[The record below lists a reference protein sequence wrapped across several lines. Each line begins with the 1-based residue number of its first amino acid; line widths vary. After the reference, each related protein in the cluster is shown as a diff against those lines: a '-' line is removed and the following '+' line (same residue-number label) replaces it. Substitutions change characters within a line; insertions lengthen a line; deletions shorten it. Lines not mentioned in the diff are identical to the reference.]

1 MAFLAAGRHPKAH
14 FSAVS
19 RVFRSH
25 SLFRPDRGTPIGVC
39 PSRSPFTGPDMKTR
53 FSHTVIHVGNVVQS
67 VEWYENV
74 FGLGR
79 KYLAPD
85 GSYAEMDTGDV
96 ILSLCS
102 YQLARKTYP
111 TFTATPC
118 WRSPAA
124 VHLCF
129 TTDDVTLLYKYAL
142 SQGAVP
148 IQGPTIKP
156 WGQEEAWI
164 RDLNG
169 VPVAILSSPKLNSIS
184 LPNPP
189 ALPD

>member
-1 MAFLAAGRHPKAH
+1 
-14 FSAVS
+14 
-19 RVFRSH
+19 
-25 SLFRPDRGTPIGVC
+25 
-39 PSRSPFTGPDMKTR
+39 MKTR

-85 GSYAEMDTGDV
+85 GSYAEMETGNV

-111 TFTATPC
+111 TFHRNSMLEEPC
-118 WRSPAA
+118 GL
-124 VHLCF
+124 HLCF

-148 IQGPTIKP
+148 VLGPTLKP

-169 VPVAILSSPKLNSIS
+169 VLVAILSSPKRNAAPDPNPTP
-184 LPNPP
+184 LPN
-189 ALPD
+189 

>member
-1 MAFLAAGRHPKAH
+1 
-14 FSAVS
+14 
-19 RVFRSH
+19 
-25 SLFRPDRGTPIGVC
+25 
-39 PSRSPFTGPDMKTR
+39 MKTT
-53 FSHTVIHVGNVVQS
+53 FSHTVIHVGNVVHS
-67 VEWYENV
+67 VEWYGHV
-74 FGLGR
+74 FGLAR
-79 KYLAPD
+79 TYLAPD
-85 GSYAEMDTGDV
+85 GSYAELDTGGAM
-96 ILSLCS
+96 LSLCS
-102 YQLARKTYP
+102 NQLARKTYP
-111 TFTATPC
+111 TFQRNSLLEEPC
-118 WRSPAA
+118 G